1 MVLKTGR
8 PCRVFN
14 SIEQSPYHDEGTFWM
29 CTLVILSTCSY
40 EYVYQH
46 QEFNDVVVSVVD
58 EQGMM
63 WFITLYHINL
73 ADVDVLCDLR
83 I

>member
-14 SIEQSPYHDEGTFWM
+14 SAEHIPYDDEGAFWM
-29 CTLVILSTCSY
+29 CTLVILSTYSY
-40 EYVYQH
+40 DYVYQH
-46 QEFNDVVVSVVD
+46 QEFNDVVVSMVD

-63 WFITLYHINL
+63 WFTTLYHINL